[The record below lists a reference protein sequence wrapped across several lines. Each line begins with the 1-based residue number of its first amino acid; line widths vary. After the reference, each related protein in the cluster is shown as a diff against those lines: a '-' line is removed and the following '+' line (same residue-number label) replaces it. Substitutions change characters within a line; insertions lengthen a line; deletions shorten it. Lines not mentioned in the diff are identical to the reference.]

1 MEVKKRGLGRGL
13 NDLGLD
19 ELLSSVNSQQ
29 ATPAEAASAA
39 KEILRQLPVEFL
51 QPGKY
56 QPRKDFDPEA
66 LSELSDSIRV
76 QGIIQPIVVRSVAHN
91 RYEIIAG
98 ERRWRAAQLA
108 NLNEVPVVIREI
120 SDETAIAMSLIE
132 NIQREDLN
140 SIEEAEAMQRLL
152 DEFGLTHQ
160 QVSNAVGKSRTAVT
174 NALRLLQLTRDVK
187 TMVER
192 GDLDM
197 GHGRALL
204 PLDRESQIKTA
215 KIVMARGLS
224 VRETENLVR
233 RLQQPPTTETS
244 VKVDSDTL
252 HLQNTLSEKLAA
264 DVKIDHHASGRGKLV
279 IKYNSLD
286 ELDGIIQRFLPDED
300 L

>member
-19 ELLSSVNSQQ
+19 ELLSSVNSQSVAPETAG
-29 ATPAEAASAA
+29 ATD
-39 KEILRQLPVEFL
+39 EILRRLPVEFL

-66 LSELSDSIRV
+66 LSELADSIRV

-108 NLNEVPVVIREI
+108 NLNDVPVVIREI

-174 NALRLLQLTRDVK
+174 NSLRLLQLCSDVK

-204 PLDRESQIKTA
+204 PLDRENQIKAA
-215 KIVMARGLS
+215 KIVVTRGLS
-224 VRETENLVR
+224 VRDTENLVR
-233 RLQQPPTTETS
+233 RLQQPDASETTQ
-244 VKVDSDTL
+244 KVDPDTL
-252 HLQNTLSEKLAA
+252 QLQNTLSEKLAA
-264 DVKIDHHASGRGKLV
+264 AVKIDHHASGRGKLV

-286 ELDGIIQRFLPDED
+286 ELDGIISRFTNEN
-300 L
+300 